1 MLVGRK
7 ALKDGAVSSILVPS
21 WQSLKQLLGKIE

>member
-7 ALKDGAVSSILVPS
+7 ALKDGTSILVPS
-21 WQSLKQLLGKIE
+21 WQSLKQLLVKIE